1 MVLHAVVFAVVF
13 GVEAGV
19 VVQGLAVD
27 GEALCAGFGDR
38 PNSLTRADVDE
49 IDRTELLL
57 RQSDC
62 SAEGDILGQVGVD
75 VVHVP
80 PVP

>member
-27 GEALCAGFGDR
+27 GEALRTGFGDR
-38 PNSLTRADVDE
+38 PNSLTRTDMDE
-49 IDRTELLL
+49 IDRTDLLL

-62 SAEGDILGQVGVD
+62 PAEGDILGQVRVD